1 MWITSLNS
9 HFPHQE
15 TQHQILGRKKAEPKT
30 PHFLSLHQNIVAG
43 SQEEKCELSYSRGRF
58 IKLTIICT
66 LLCPFEFRLSVQ
78 NNHLL
83 IPPNA

>member
-43 SQEEKCELSYSRGRF
+43 SQEEKCELKYVIHSF
-58 IKLTIICT
+58 AIVEVDL
-66 LLCPFEFRLSVQ
+66 
-78 NNHLL
+78 
-83 IPPNA
+83 